1 MASRKKKISPSIKR
15 MTDLRAEV
23 EKLFSPF
30 AVERFVWA
38 EKVQVV
44 SFQIEATIRLEHLK
58 KLSRMLGTKDISFTP
73 EAKAYGGCSDG
84 CCSEEVEKNISFVIG
99 NVTYPKKK

>member
-58 KLSRMLGTKDISFTP
+58 KLSRMLGTKESRLRRRPRLTAD
-73 EAKAYGGCSDG
+73 AVMVVVRKR
-84 CCSEEVEKNISFVIG
+84 
-99 NVTYPKKK
+99 